1 MYFVLRCLGYFL
13 FQEYLKTEV
22 EAELSVVKLIS
33 YGTSLQVLNSKT
45 DTLSTLTRVGKQW
58 SQD

>member
-1 MYFVLRCLGYFL
+1 MYIVLRCLGYFL

-33 YGTSLQVLNSKT
+33 CRTSLQVLISKT